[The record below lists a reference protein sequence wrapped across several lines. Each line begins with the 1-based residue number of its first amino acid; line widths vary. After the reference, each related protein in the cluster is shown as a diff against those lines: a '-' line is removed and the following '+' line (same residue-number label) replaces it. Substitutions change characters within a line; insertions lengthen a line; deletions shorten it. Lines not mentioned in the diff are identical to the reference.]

1 MDKSNNAKFDVNV
14 GSYDGVNLCELVGL
28 YLLDLLTKEFGK

>member
-14 GSYDGVNLCELVGL
+14 GTCDGVNLCELAGL